1 MGSSFEE
8 SVKRYMDSYEMLTA
22 GGRVVVGLSGGADSV
37 CLLLVLKRLGYEVHA
52 LHVNHMIRGGEADR
66 DESFVREL
74 CEREGIELTVVR
86 KDVPA
91 LAKELHMSEE
101 EAGRHI
107 RYEAFEELATQLGG
121 SGKAVVG
128 DKNAVK
134 IAVAHNKNDLA
145 ETVIYNMIR
154 GSSLQGIAG
163 IRPVRGRIIRPLLMT
178 KRTEIENYLSSIDQ
192 EFITDSTNLKT
203 DYTRNRIRLEVL
215 PILEELN
222 DGAVDHLAAAS
233 IDALKLR
240 DDMDHRLSSG
250 QFEFT
255 KDISRIDIGYL
266 KELEELAQGEL
277 ILRAMASVCGR
288 RKDLTREHVQ
298 SVIGLA
304 ELESGKK
311 ISLPYGMVAERVYSE
326 IRISLVDVESSKRGD
341 GNQQAGCGD
350 GNEHAGS
357 GDGNEHA
364 GSGDGNEQAVSGDG
378 KKSGCGADAYDE
390 KGEIGRIEI
399 RELENSADL
408 DLSKKEYTKLIDCD
422 KIKSTL
428 CLRYPQAGD
437 FIVINQNGG
446 RKKLSRYFT
455 EVKIERS
462 LRDKVPV
469 VADGDEIVWIIGYR
483 LNESYKVTPSTR
495 KVTEIRYIKEAE
507 V

>member
-1 MGSSFEE
+1 
-8 SVKRYMDSYEMLTA
+8 
-22 GGRVVVGLSGGADSV
+22 
-37 CLLLVLKRLGYEVHA
+37 
-52 LHVNHMIRGGEADR
+52 
-66 DESFVREL
+66 
-74 CEREGIELTVVR
+74 
-86 KDVPA
+86 
-91 LAKELHMSEE
+91 
-101 EAGRHI
+101 
-107 RYEAFEELATQLGG
+107 
-121 SGKAVVG
+121 
-128 DKNAVK
+128 
-134 IAVAHNKNDLA
+134 
-145 ETVIYNMIR
+145 
-154 GSSLQGIAG
+154 
-163 IRPVRGRIIRPLLMT
+163 
-178 KRTEIENYLSSIDQ
+178 
-192 EFITDSTNLKT
+192 
-203 DYTRNRIRLEVL
+203 
-215 PILEELN
+215 
-222 DGAVDHLAAAS
+222 
-233 IDALKLR
+233 
-240 DDMDHRLSSG
+240 
-250 QFEFT
+250 
-255 KDISRIDIGYL
+255 
-266 KELEELAQGEL
+266 
-277 ILRAMASVCGR
+277 MASVCGR

-326 IRISLVDVESSKRGD
+326 IRITASGRTEQAGCGD

-357 GDGNEHA
+357 GDGNEQ
-364 GSGDGNEQAVSGDG
+364 SVYGDG

-437 FIVINQNGG
+437 FLVINQNGG

-469 VADGDEIVWIIGYR
+469 VADGDEIVWVVGYR
-483 LNESYKVTPSTR
+483 LSENYKVTPSTR

>member
-8 SVKRYMDSYEMLTA
+8 SVKRYMDSYDMLTA
-22 GGRVVVGLSGGADSV
+22 GGSVVVGLSGGADSV

-121 SGKAVVG
+121 SGK
-128 DKNAVK
+128 AVK

-240 DDMDHRLSSG
+240 DDMDRRLSSG
-250 QFEFT
+250 KFEFT
-255 KDISRIDIGYL
+255 KDISRIDIGYM

-357 GDGNEHA
+357 GDGKKQKVC
-364 GSGDGNEQAVSGDG
+364 GDGNRQVGSKDG
-378 KKSGCGADAYDE
+378 KKSDGCADTYEE
-390 KGEIGRIEI
+390 KGEMGRIEI
-399 RELENSADL
+399 KELENSTDL

-437 FIVINQNGG
+437 FLVINQNGG

-469 VADGDEIVWIIGYR
+469 VADGDEIVWVVGYR
-483 LNESYKVTPSTR
+483 LSENYKVTPSTR

>member
-8 SVKRYMDSYEMLTA
+8 SVKRYMDSYDMLTA

-107 RYEAFEELATQLGG
+107 RYEAFEELATELGE
-121 SGKAVVG
+121 SGKAGLGEIGKSVVG
-128 DKNAVK
+128 GKNAVK

-178 KRTEIENYLSSIDQ
+178 KRTEIENYLSSLGQ
-192 EFITDSTNLKT
+192 GFITDSTNLKT

-240 DDMDHRLSSG
+240 DDMDRRLSSG
-250 QFEFT
+250 KFEFT

-364 GSGDGNEQAVSGDG
+364 VSGDG

-437 FIVINQNGG
+437 FLVINQNGG

-455 EVKIERS
+455 EAKIERS
-462 LRDKVPV
+462 LRDKMPV
-469 VADGDEIVWIIGYR
+469 VADGDEIVWIVGYR
-483 LNESYKVTPSTR
+483 LSESYKVTPSTR

>member
-8 SVKRYMDSYEMLTA
+8 SVKRYMDSYDMLTA

-37 CLLLVLKRLGYEVHA
+37 CLLLVLKKLGYEVHA

-86 KDVPA
+86 KDVPV

-121 SGKAVVG
+121 SRK
-128 DKNAVK
+128 AVK

-178 KRTEIENYLSSIDQ
+178 KRTEIENYLSSVDQ

-240 DDMDHRLSSG
+240 DDMDRRLSSG

-255 KDISRIDIGYL
+255 KDISKIDIGYL
-266 KELEELAQGEL
+266 KDLEELAQGEL

-326 IRISLVDVESSKRGD
+326 IRISLVDGESSRRGN

-350 GNEHAGS
+350 GKEHAGSGDGKEHAGS
-357 GDGNEHA
+357 GDGNEH
-364 GSGDGNEQAVSGDG
+364 AVSGDG

-399 RELENSADL
+399 RELENSDDL

-437 FIVINQNGG
+437 FLVINQNGG

-469 VADGDEIVWIIGYR
+469 VADGDEIVWVVGYR
-483 LNESYKVTPSTR
+483 LSENYKVTPSTR

>member
-8 SVKRYMDSYEMLTA
+8 SVKRYMDSYDMLTA

-66 DESFVREL
+66 DESFVKEL

-101 EAGRHI
+101 EAGRYI
-107 RYEAFEELATQLGG
+107 RYEAFEELANQLGG
-121 SGKAVVG
+121 SGKAGRGESVKAVVS

-178 KRTEIENYLSSIDQ
+178 KRTEIEKYLSSIDQ

-240 DDMDHRLSSG
+240 DDMDRRLSSG
-250 QFEFT
+250 QFKFT

-266 KELEELAQGEL
+266 KELEELSQGEL
-277 ILRAMASVCGR
+277 ILRAMARVCGR

-326 IRISLVDVESSKRGD
+326 IRISLVDGESSRRGD
-341 GNQQAGCGD
+341 GNEQAGCGD
-350 GNEHAGS
+350 GNEQAGC
-357 GDGNEHA
+357 
-364 GSGDGNEQAVSGDG
+364 GDG
-378 KKSGCGADAYDE
+378 KKQVGCGDVSYDE

-437 FIVINQNGG
+437 FLVINKNGG

-469 VADGDEIVWIIGYR
+469 VADGDEIVWVVGYR
-483 LNESYKVTPSTR
+483 LSENYKVTPSTR

>member
-8 SVKRYMDSYEMLTA
+8 SVKRYMDSYDMLTA
-22 GGRVVVGLSGGADSV
+22 CGRVVVGLSGGADSV

-107 RYEAFEELATQLGG
+107 RYEAFEELATQLGE

-128 DKNAVK
+128 NKNAVK

-178 KRTEIENYLSSIDQ
+178 KRTEIENYLSGLGQ
-192 EFITDSTNLKT
+192 GFITDSTNLKT

-240 DDMDHRLSSG
+240 NDMDRRLSNG

-266 KELEELAQGEL
+266 KELEELSQGEL

-326 IRISLVDVESSKRGD
+326 IRITASGRTE
-341 GNQQAGCGD
+341 QAGCGD
-350 GNEHAGS
+350 GKKQAGC
-357 GDGNEHA
+357 
-364 GSGDGNEQAVSGDG
+364 GDGNEQAVSGDG
-378 KKSGCGADAYDE
+378 KKSECGADARDE
-390 KGEIGRIEI
+390 KGEIGCIEI
-399 RELENSADL
+399 RELENSSDL

-422 KIKSTL
+422 KIKSAL

-437 FIVINQNGG
+437 FLVINQNGG

-469 VADGDEIVWIIGYR
+469 VADGDEIVWVVGYR
-483 LNESYKVTPSTR
+483 LSENYKVTPSTR
-495 KVTEIRYIKEAE
+495 QVTEIRYIKEAE

>member
-8 SVKRYMDSYEMLTA
+8 SVKRYMDSYDMLTA

-37 CLLLVLKRLGYEVHA
+37 CLLLVLKKLGYEVHA

-86 KDVPA
+86 KDVPV

-121 SGKAVVG
+121 SRK
-128 DKNAVK
+128 AVK

-178 KRTEIENYLSSIDQ
+178 KRTEIENYLSSVDQ

-240 DDMDHRLSSG
+240 DDMDRRLSSG

-255 KDISRIDIGYL
+255 KDISKIDIGYL
-266 KELEELAQGEL
+266 KDLEELAQGEL

-326 IRISLVDVESSKRGD
+326 IRISLVDGESSRRGN
-341 GNQQAGCGD
+341 GKKQVGCGD
-350 GNEHAGS
+350 GNEH
-357 GDGNEHA
+357 
-364 GSGDGNEQAVSGDG
+364 AVSGDG

-399 RELENSADL
+399 RELENSDDL

-437 FIVINQNGG
+437 FLVINQNGG

-469 VADGDEIVWIIGYR
+469 VADGDEIVWVVGYR
-483 LNESYKVTPSTR
+483 LSENYKVTPSTR